1 MDTNS
6 NIVNNATMISRDV
19 IVIELKELNW
29 DKNQRRDTI
38 RVIFDESKSTEEAQ
52 VEKKREKINKIKMHV
67 C

>member
-52 VEKKREKINKIKMHV
+52 VEKK
-67 C
+67 